1 MSTTFPP
8 PAGRFPQAAPS
19 TTRRPD
25 REASPPLRPR
35 LAAEFIGTFFLVVTV
50 CAATSPKTGAGT
62 LAPLAVGAVL
72 TAMVYA
78 GGHISGGHYNPAVS
92 LAVMI
97 RGKLGVREW
106 LGYTAAQLAAG
117 AAGGLAAASITGRGH
132 PGTTAGT
139 GKALAAE
146 LLFTFA
152 LAYVVLS
159 VATARNSEGNSY
171 FGVAIG
177 FTVTAGAFAVGGI
190 SGGAFNPAVA
200 LGASILG
207 RFAWNELWVYIVAA
221 LAGAA
226 VAAAAFLC
234 IQPSERQAAPG
245 TSARRQRQ
253 PALGTPAAGT
263 AATSDTGPA
272 AGFRP

>member
-1 MSTTFPP
+1 MSTTFQP
-8 PAGRFPQAAPS
+8 PAGRFPEAAPS

-25 REASPPLRPR
+25 QEASPPLGPR

-190 SGGAFNPAVA
+190 SGGAFNPQVA
-200 LGASILG
+200 LGAATAGI
-207 RFAWNELWVYIVAA
+207 FAWSTIWVYILVELGAGIAA
-221 LAGAA
+221 GL
-226 VAAAAFLC
+226 AFL
-234 IQPSERQAAPG
+234 ALNPG
-245 TSARRQRQ
+245 
-253 PALGTPAAGT
+253 
-263 AATSDTGPA
+263 DK
-272 AGFRP
+272 